1 MYCVPI
7 GVVGEPVCHTRGP
20 MVEGAMSALAVL
32 LWQGWDQVTHELVS
46 NSGKGRRLVGG
57 VPHPGVVHPPC

>member
-1 MYCVPI
+1 MSVCVPI
-7 GVVGEPVCHTRGP
+7 GVVGEPVCHTSGP

-46 NSGKGRRLVGG
+46 NSGKG
-57 VPHPGVVHPPC
+57 